1 MKSAFKLLSLALL
14 SAGAVQAYAQ
24 PANLP
29 PPGGET
35 PVAFDVHEGTSMAV
49 SVSPDGK
56 WLAVDLQGS
65 LWIIP
70 TSGGK
75 AKRITDYFNDAR
87 QPVWSPD
94 GSRLAYFSYRDGN
107 YDLWTIKP
115 DGSDMR
121 KLTEG
126 AYDDREPAWSPDGR
140 TIAFSSDRSGNYDI
154 WTLDIASGAMK
165 QVSSNGREDRMPSW
179 SPDGARIAY
188 SGTDGAKTALYVTA
202 LADGQES
209 LLKQVQGKIDAPS
222 FGPGGELA
230 YVVQDAQGSRLEVD
244 GKAVSGAENVFP
256 FRVSWGKGSYYYVS
270 DGKIRSRKGTSLSTV
285 NFAATLEVVKP
296 SYARAKRDWDS
307 TAPRKAL
314 GIVHPTLSPDGSR
327 IAFAAL
333 GDLYVMSSK
342 GGVPENLTKDGALD
356 TDPAWSPD
364 GQSLVYTS
372 DKGGGLP
379 QLWIRDMKTG

>member
-154 WTLDIASGAMK
+154 
-165 QVSSNGREDRMPSW
+165 
-179 SPDGARIAY
+179 
-188 SGTDGAKTALYVTA
+188 
-202 LADGQES
+202 
-209 LLKQVQGKIDAPS
+209 
-222 FGPGGELA
+222 
-230 YVVQDAQGSRLEVD
+230 
-244 GKAVSGAENVFP
+244 
-256 FRVSWGKGSYYYVS
+256 
-270 DGKIRSRKGTSLSTV
+270 
-285 NFAATLEVVKP
+285 
-296 SYARAKRDWDS
+296 
-307 TAPRKAL
+307 
-314 GIVHPTLSPDGSR
+314 
-327 IAFAAL
+327 
-333 GDLYVMSSK
+333 
-342 GGVPENLTKDGALD
+342 
-356 TDPAWSPD
+356 
-364 GQSLVYTS
+364 
-372 DKGGGLP
+372 
-379 QLWIRDMKTG
+379 